1 MIIRIFNTKAI
12 VMCLFLILLG
22 KGAIG
27 QTFICKD
34 WEGGG
39 MGANENGVFE
49 GTMMIGE
56 KNGNIIK
63 IRNADKDNVILN
75 YIGKYNSTGVS
86 LYQSLSSNNHI
97 SIYAKN
103 ESSIYKSITL
113 YDFEITH
120 LSLVSRYSTETQC
133 NYQ

>member
-1 MIIRIFNTKAI
+1 MIIRIFNTKSI

-22 KGAIG
+22 KVAIG

-39 MGANENGVFE
+39 IGANENGVFE

-56 KNGNIIK
+56 KNGNTIK
-63 IRNADKDNVILN
+63 IRNSYKDNVILN
-75 YIGKYNSTGVS
+75 YIGKYNDTGVS

-97 SIYAKN
+97 SIYAMN
-103 ESSIYKSITL
+103 ESSLYKAVSL
-113 YDFEITH
+113 YDFEIIH
-120 LSLVSRYSTETQC
+120 LSVASKYSSETQC
-133 NYQ
+133 SYQ

>member
-1 MIIRIFNTKAI
+1 MIIRIFNTKSI

-22 KGAIG
+22 KVAIG

-56 KNGNIIK
+56 KNGNTIK
-63 IRNADKDNVILN
+63 IRNSYKDNVILN

-86 LYQSLSSNNHI
+86 LYQPLSSNNHI
-97 SIYAKN
+97 SIYARN
-103 ESSIYKSITL
+103 ESSLYKALTL
-113 YDFEITH
+113 YDFKIIH
-120 LSLVSRYSTETQC
+120 LSVASGFSSETQC

>member
-1 MIIRIFNTKAI
+1 
-12 VMCLFLILLG
+12 MCLFLILLG
-22 KGAIG
+22 KVAIG

-56 KNGNIIK
+56 KNGNTIK
-63 IRNADKDNVILN
+63 IRNSYKDNVILN
-75 YIGKYNSTGVS
+75 YIGKYNDTGVS

-97 SIYAKN
+97 SIYARN
-103 ESSIYKSITL
+103 ESSLYKALTL
-113 YDFEITH
+113 YDFKIIH
-120 LSLVSRYSTETQC
+120 LSVASGFSSETQC

>member
-1 MIIRIFNTKAI
+1 
-12 VMCLFLILLG
+12 MCLFLILLG
-22 KGAIG
+22 KVAIG

-34 WEGGG
+34 WEGG

-56 KNGNIIK
+56 KNGNTIK

-103 ESSIYKSITL
+103 ESSLYKSITL
-113 YDFEITH
+113 YDFEIIH
-120 LSLVSRYSTETQC
+120 LSLVSRYSSETQC

>member
-1 MIIRIFNTKAI
+1 MIIRIFKTKSI

-22 KGAIG
+22 KVAIG

-34 WEGGG
+34 WEGRG

-56 KNGNIIK
+56 KNGNTIK
-63 IRNADKDNVILN
+63 IRNSYKDNVILN
-75 YIGKYNSTGVS
+75 YIGKYNDTGVS

-97 SIYAKN
+97 SIYAIH
-103 ESSIYKSITL
+103 ESSLYKAVTL

-120 LSLVSRYSTETQC
+120 LSVASRYSSETQC
-133 NYQ
+133 SYQ